1 MPTVI
6 TGLDRC
12 AQAGKLLPAVS
23 ALTEFGSALHV
34 LRDPG
39 HHGLD
44 EWAGGILTSMSPRL
58 AAWTRSWWWTAQ
70 AIRATP
76 FVTPTTSAE
85 SFTDRLEHLR
95 ALPAQELASQ
105 LLRPIAPTGDRQ
117 VALRWSRSRGAAVEA
132 CVEALAR
139 RPQEAA
145 EDFLAFLRSSW
156 QEWFEA
162 EWARIRPVLAGRARR
177 FADLAALQG
186 PGPALAALDS
196 SVEATPTGVTVH
208 IAKVRA
214 ARHDVSKR
222 GLVVAPST
230 FIRPHLYVA
239 DVPGRPLLLLH
250 PADAGPAVPSAAVV
264 RRRLEALAHQGR
276 LEVARAIATE
286 PRTAGEIAM
295 LWNVDPTQVNRH
307 LRALAAAGLA
317 TTARQGRF
325 VRYRLATDVLE
336 ELGKDVLSLLLR

>member
-12 AQAGKLLPAVS
+12 MQAGTLLPAVS
-23 ALTEFGSALHV
+23 AMTEFGSALHV
-34 LRDPG
+34 LRDPR

-44 EWAGGILTSMSPRL
+44 DWAAKILTAMSPGL

-76 FVTPTTSAE
+76 FVTPAPPAD
-85 SFTDRLEHLR
+85 SFDDRLAQLD
-95 ALPAQELASQ
+95 AMPARELAGQ
-105 LLRPIAPTGDRQ
+105 LLRPIAPSGDRQ
-117 VALRWSRSRGAAVEA
+117 VALRWSRARDPAVAAR
-132 CVEALAR
+132 VEALVR
-139 RPQEAA
+139 RPREAVA
-145 EDFLAFLRSSW
+145 DFLSFLRRSR

-162 EWARIRPVLAGRARR
+162 EWTRIRPALAGRARR
-177 FADLAALQG
+177 FADLASRQG
-186 PGPALAALDS
+186 PGPALAALDPA
-196 SVEATPTGVTVH
+196 VELAPAGVAVR
-208 IAKVRA
+208 IAKIQA
-214 ARHDVSKR
+214 ARHDVSRR

-239 DVPGRPLLLLH
+239 DVPGRPLLVLH
-250 PADAGPAVPSAAVV
+250 PVDAGLPVPSAAVV

-325 VRYRLATDVLE
+325 VRYRLAAGVLE
-336 ELGKDVLSLLLR
+336 ELGKDVLSLLVR